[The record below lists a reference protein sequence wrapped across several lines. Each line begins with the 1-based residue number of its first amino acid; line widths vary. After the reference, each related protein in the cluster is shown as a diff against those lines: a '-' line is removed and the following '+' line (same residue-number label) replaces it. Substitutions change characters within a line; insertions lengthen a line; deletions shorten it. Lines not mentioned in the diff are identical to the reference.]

1 MSGQQYV
8 NFYHADEY
16 PHLAILDPLTGERV
30 HKWKDGQVPIVNEW
44 INQVYNFLDTF
55 SLNPQSNNPLVHHE
69 AKIDPSTLSEEQQI
83 ELAMKQSIIDNGTTN
98 NINKSG
104 TTIDDAIVIDGS
116 DDEEPEIVSSPSEEI
131 SKDPFDSILPI
142 NHPEPTEQPMTRIQI
157 RFPNGKRL
165 VRKLKLD
172 DKVIII
178 YEWLKFV
185 LQDNYQDYGLQSPD
199 ERFNL
204 SNSSDKSLKF
214 IESLDKTIE
223 EANLKNASILLEQE

>member
-1 MSGQQYV
+1 
-8 NFYHADEY
+8 
-16 PHLAILDPLTGERV
+16 
-30 HKWKDGQVPIVNEW
+30 
-44 INQVYNFLDTF
+44 
-55 SLNPQSNNPLVHHE
+55 
-69 AKIDPSTLSEEQQI
+69 
-83 ELAMKQSIIDNGTTN
+83 
-98 NINKSG
+98 
-104 TTIDDAIVIDGS
+104 
-116 DDEEPEIVSSPSEEI
+116 
-131 SKDPFDSILPI
+131 
-142 NHPEPTEQPMTRIQI
+142 MTRIQI